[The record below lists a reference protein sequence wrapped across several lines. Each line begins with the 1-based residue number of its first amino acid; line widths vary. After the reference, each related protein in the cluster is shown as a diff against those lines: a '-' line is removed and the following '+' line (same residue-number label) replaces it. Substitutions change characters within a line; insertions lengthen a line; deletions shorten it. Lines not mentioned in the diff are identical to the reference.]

1 MLSDNIA
8 DMLTRIRNA
17 QSVGKASVIM
27 PSSKMKAAIA
37 QVLKDE
43 GYINGFEVTGE
54 NKKELTVFLKYYQGK
69 PVIEII
75 RRISRPGLRVYKG
88 VEDLPKVRGGLGIS
102 VISTSKGLMTEK
114 QAAEQGLGGEV
125 VCEVF

>member
-43 GYINGFEVTGE
+43 GYINGFEVAGE